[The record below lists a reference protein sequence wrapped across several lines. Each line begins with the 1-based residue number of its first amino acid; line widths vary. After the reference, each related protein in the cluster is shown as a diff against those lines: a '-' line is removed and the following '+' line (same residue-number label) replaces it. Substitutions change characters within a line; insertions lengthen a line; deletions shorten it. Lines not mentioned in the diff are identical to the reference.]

1 MRTIL
6 SASIDQVVTLVPAVR
21 YNSNKAHQNEAVEY
35 EMVKTYEQILYDAKL
50 DAMFA
55 GHVHAYE
62 RSHRVFQGAVDKCG
76 ATYINIGA
84 LPTFYISCAAWWWWW
99 WQWWQW

>member
-1 MRTIL
+1 
-6 SASIDQVVTLVPAVR
+6 
-21 YNSNKAHQNEAVEY
+21 
-35 EMVKTYEQILYDAKL
+35 MVKTYEQILYDAKL

-84 LPTFYISCAAWWWWW
+84 WPTFVYPVQPASAAAGSAMVAVQLVVTGTGCASRVLYLYIL
-99 WQWWQW
+99 